1 MTEEIK
7 ASEPAQAWTAA
18 DFTKELLTGTR
29 QNGLHWSTIEDLFQQ
44 AMDAG
49 ARHYT
54 TDVQRWHD
62 QAQAEID
69 ATARVIGDFMLVP
82 PDGGDLKLH
91 EGAQALRDALDA
103 AEARISGLE
112 YDLSNPL

>member
-49 ARHYT
+49 ARHYAAQFADCYARANGLEIASAT
-54 TDVQRWHD
+54 SYFD
-62 QAQAEID
+62 QITAFT
-69 ATARVIGDFMLVP
+69 ATAL
-82 PDGGDLKLH
+82 
-91 EGAQALRDALDA
+91 
-103 AEARISGLE
+103 
-112 YDLSNPL
+112 